1 MPTLR
6 ILSGGAA
13 QELVNALAPQF
24 EAQTGFR
31 IQGEFGA
38 VGTMAAKLR
47 SGVPADLLI
56 LTSALIAEL
65 TREGY
70 VASGSSAD
78 VGSVQT
84 AIAVRTGDTHPG
96 IGDAA
101 TLRSALLASDAIY
114 FPDPEQATAGI
125 HFAGVLRLLGIW
137 DEVALRLHTFPNGAT
152 AMRELAASSYL
163 RAIGC
168 TQITEI
174 LSTPGV
180 TPVGPLPNGCEL
192 AAVYTAAVCADAAS
206 PDDAHALRLLLT
218 GDASRESRKHAG
230 FE

>member
-13 QELVNALAPQF
+13 QGLVNALAPQF

-152 AMRELAASSYL
+152 AMRELAASSYF
-163 RAIGC
+163 RPIGC
-168 TQITEI
+168 
-174 LSTPGV
+174 
-180 TPVGPLPNGCEL
+180 
-192 AAVYTAAVCADAAS
+192 
-206 PDDAHALRLLLT
+206 PDYRNPEHPRRDPCRPPAKWL
-218 GDASRESRKHAG
+218 
-230 FE
+230 